1 MGAVPSLS
9 VGRIYFFAS
18 PHRSRHLVSCARSRL
33 HSWHSIGSIRTD
45 QTWRGC
51 ASPVTLSR
59 RESSPIYISWCSF
72 RIFFQ
77 HSTTPL
83 VVFISARWYESQ
95 SMGNRDPYLIP
106 NLYPVIEWAWKY
118 AGATKFSLF
127 CSELAVWK
135 LLLITSCIP
144 VWIPWRVELGR
155 KPRSSVH
162 ETWIC
167 MVLINM

>member
-1 MGAVPSLS
+1 MQTRLRVPRENTQRMMDDVPSLS

-59 RESSPIYISWCSF
+59 RESSPIYISWCRF
-72 RIFFQ
+72 RIFF
-77 HSTTPL
+77 STLDDTTCC
-83 VVFISARWYESQ
+83 FISARWYENQ

-118 AGATKFSLF
+118 AGATKIQSILF
-127 CSELAVWK
+127 
-135 LLLITSCIP
+135 
-144 VWIPWRVELGR
+144 WIG
-155 KPRSSVH
+155 
-162 ETWIC
+162 C
-167 MVLINM
+167 MKAFAYN